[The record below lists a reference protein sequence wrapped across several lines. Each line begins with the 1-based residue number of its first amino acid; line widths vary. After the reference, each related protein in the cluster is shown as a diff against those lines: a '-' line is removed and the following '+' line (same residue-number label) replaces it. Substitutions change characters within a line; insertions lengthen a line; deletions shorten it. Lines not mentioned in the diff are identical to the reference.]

1 MIVGGNPVALH
12 HGAGESPLKRIKTV
26 RDLKAEVYKNI
37 KEAIVSRSL
46 PPGSQLKESDLVEKL
61 GVSRTPIREAL
72 NQLSKDGIVEIY
84 PRKGAFVKNCSK
96 EEVVEIL
103 ILREVMEGLA
113 ARLAT
118 NRLSEESIQKLE
130 SFFAQYKDGSID
142 YAQADELFHSM
153 IIQACG
159 STRLVG
165 LINNLKDS
173 LQMLDMRAVSFRF
186 PERITESLAE
196 HMEIIE
202 AFRKRNEILAETL
215 TRKNFQQS
223 RFHYEGHLEPR

>member
-12 HGAGESPLKRIKTV
+12 HGAGEGPLKRIKTV
-26 RDLKAEVYKNI
+26 RDLKREVYRSL
-37 KEAIVSRSL
+37 KEAIVSRKL

-118 NRLSEESIQKLE
+118 NHLSEESIQKLE

>member
-1 MIVGGNPVALH
+1 MIVGGKPVALH

-26 RDLKAEVYKNI
+26 RDLKAEVYKSL

-130 SFFAQYKDGSID
+130 YFFAQYKDGSID

-159 STRLVG
+159 STRLAG

-202 AFRKRNEILAETL
+202 AFRKGNETLAETL

-223 RFHYEGHLEPR
+223 RFHYESHLESR

>member
-1 MIVGGNPVALH
+1 VIVGGKPVALP

-26 RDLKAEVYKNI
+26 RDLKAEAYKSL
-37 KEAIVSRSL
+37 KEAIVSRRL

-118 NRLSEESIQKLE
+118 NHLSEESIRKLE
-130 SFFAQYKDGSID
+130 CFFAQYKDGSID

-196 HMEIIE
+196 HMEIIV